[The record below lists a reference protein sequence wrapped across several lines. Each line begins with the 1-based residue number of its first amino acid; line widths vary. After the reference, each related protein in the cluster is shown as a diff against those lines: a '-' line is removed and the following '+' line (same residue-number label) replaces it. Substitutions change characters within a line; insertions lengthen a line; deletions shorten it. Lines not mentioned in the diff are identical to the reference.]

1 MTKPTHPRLTNGLI
15 AICGVV
21 LAAAF
26 AVIQLLIGG
35 TRLLFSLPAYG
46 LLAVMSILALLSI
59 ARPRPQANQICLF
72 SSAIFF
78 GYVLIRAVFSPF
90 DYLARPDIYSVL
102 GCLLVYLFVTCFFTD
117 AKQRIW
123 LLFFL
128 LALATVHV
136 AIGALQFRDGNNFM
150 PFSFLER
157 FDYGRRASGFYICPN
172 HLAGLLEVLGIFG
185 LSIVCWGRSPVWVKL
200 LALYGAGVCYL
211 GVLLSASRGGFIS
224 CAASFVVFVTL
235 SLWAWRKTGKQFF
248 IKIGG
253 IVLAGVVMILIIG
266 DVYSNKLL
274 YLNDRVWTANSGAND
289 NRIDLWK
296 AAIQQFKLEPIVGTG
311 SGTYLFYGRQFRSA
325 RAPSDPVVVHND
337 YLHLLAEYGIAG
349 AAGFL
354 FFVAAHLI
362 NGWKN
367 YQRLGPK
374 RIAVSTRVMSN
385 SLALQIGALAAIAAY
400 VVHSALDFNLHI
412 PANALLLAFV
422 FGLLANPGVSR
433 ESHAPVLTKSLI
445 GWRIALA
452 ALGTVTL
459 IQCVRLLPAEYLA
472 ERARVA
478 LRDNDPTAS
487 ASFAVRALA
496 TEEENPNIYYYLGRA
511 GMLEGNAV
519 SDPAKRASLFQ
530 VATVAFEKG
539 WALAR
544 QDDTFPIELASIYD
558 ALERFPEAEWMY
570 QEAIRLD
577 PNSVQIKDDYQAHL
591 EKWRQAWT
599 VPENIEQR

>member
-1 MTKPTHPRLTNGLI
+1 VKATDILSRGSI
-15 AICGVV
+15 ALCGV
-21 LAAAF
+21 LFAAAF

-35 TRLLFSLPAYG
+35 TRLLFSLPTYG
-46 LLAVMSILALLSI
+46 LLAAMSILALLAI
-59 ARPRPQANQICLF
+59 ARPKPQPSQICLLN
-72 SSAIFF
+72 SAIFF
-78 GYVLIRAVFSPF
+78 GYVLIRAIVSPV

-102 GCLLVYLFVTCFFTD
+102 GCLLVYLFVACIFTD
-117 AKQRIW
+117 ARLRSW
-123 LLFFL
+123 FLFFL
-128 LALATVHV
+128 LAVAVAHV
-136 AIGALQFRDGNNFM
+136 CVGALQFRDGNNFM
-150 PFSFLER
+150 PIPFLQR

-185 LSIVCWGRSPVWVKL
+185 LSIVCWGRWPVWGKL
-200 LALYGAGVCYL
+200 LVLYATSACYL
-211 GVLLSASRGGFIS
+211 GVLLSASRGAFIS
-224 CAASFVVFVTL
+224 CAASFVVFVVL
-235 SLWAWRKTGKQFF
+235 SLWALRRTSKQLFL
-248 IKIGG
+248 KIAG
-253 IVLAGVVMILIIG
+253 IAAVAITLIFIIG

-274 YLNDRVWTANSGAND
+274 YLNDRIWTANGEAND

-296 AAIQQFKLEPIVGTG
+296 AAVQQFKLEPFVGTG
-311 SGTYLFYGRQFRSA
+311 SGTYLYYGRQFRSE
-325 RAPSDPVVVHND
+325 RMPSDPVVVHND

-354 FFVAAHLI
+354 FFFAAHLI

-374 RIAVSTRVMSN
+374 RIAVSSRVMSN
-385 SLALQIGALAAIAAY
+385 SLALQIGALSAMAAY
-400 VVHSALDFNLHI
+400 VIHSALDFNLHI

-433 ESHAPVLTKSLI
+433 ESQAPVLTKSLI

-452 ALGTVTL
+452 ALGAITL
-459 IQCVRLLPAEYLA
+459 IQCVRLLPAEYFA

-478 LRDNDPTAS
+478 LRDNDPTTS
-487 ASFAVRALA
+487 ASFGVRALA
-496 TEEENPNIYYYLGRA
+496 TEQKNPNIYYYLGRA
-511 GMLEGNAV
+511 GMLEGNAAA
-519 SDPAKRASLFQ
+519 DPAKRAFLFQ

-570 QEAIRLD
+570 DEAIRLN
-577 PNSVQIKDDYQAHL
+577 PKSGTTREHYQAHL

-599 VPENIEQR
+599 APENIEQR